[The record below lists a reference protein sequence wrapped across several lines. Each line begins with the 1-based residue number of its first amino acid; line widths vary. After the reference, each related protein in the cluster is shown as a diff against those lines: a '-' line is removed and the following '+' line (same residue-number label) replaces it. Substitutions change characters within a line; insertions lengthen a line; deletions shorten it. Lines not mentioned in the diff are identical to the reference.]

1 MQLHSFSNF
10 EHINL
15 IFLHEMLPRY
25 TRYLPS
31 NWPPTTLKYSYMYLY
46 FVSDKKKNSN
56 SNSNDAVK
64 GALPNNVYFYF
75 WHFKKMMIIRLLYF

>member
-1 MQLHSFSNF
+1 
-10 EHINL
+10 
-15 IFLHEMLPRY
+15 
-25 TRYLPS
+25 
-31 NWPPTTLKYSYMYLY
+31 MYLY

-75 WHFKKMMIIRLLYF
+75 